1 VSEPVSSVGWAAILA
16 AIALPTLVAAGGWW
30 GGRSQHVEL
39 HELRSRVESQEAE
52 LRRLRQE
59 VTMLEE
65 DLDLVLDLD

>member
-1 VSEPVSSVGWAAILA
+1 VSSVGWVAILA
-16 AIALPTLVAAGGWW
+16 AILLPTLVAAGGWW
-30 GGRSQHVEL
+30 GGRYQHGEL

>member
-1 VSEPVSSVGWAAILA
+1 
-16 AIALPTLVAAGGWW
+16 
-30 GGRSQHVEL
+30 
-39 HELRSRVESQEAE
+39 VESQEAE